1 MARPDARPGMTGGT
15 SGGAAGRPALPVEEY
30 ALIGDTHTAA
40 LVGRN
45 GSIDW
50 LCLPRFDS
58 GACFAA
64 LLGSEEHGFWRIAPA
79 GHAGRVARRYRGETL
94 VLETEFHTGDGVI
107 RVVDCMPRR
116 SDHASVARL
125 VEGVSGQVPVRMEL
139 VIRFDYGWVVPWMQR
154 AGDHVHGIA
163 GPDSVC
169 LATTA
174 QARGENFRTI
184 AEFTVGPGERV
195 PFVLSWHPQFA
206 EASCGGDAVQAIA
219 ATEAWWREWS
229 SRCSYQGPWRDAV
242 VRSLVTLKALSYE
255 PTGGIVAAATASLP
269 EQLGGARN
277 WDYRY
282 CWLRDA
288 AFTLEALLRAGYGEE
303 ARAWRD
309 WLLRVVAG
317 DPAQLQIMYGPGGER
332 RLTELELGWLPGYEG
347 SRPVRIGNAASAQVQ
362 LDVYGEVMDALHQAR
377 IAGMIPDPT
386 AWALQQ
392 VLTDH
397 VERHWTEPDEG
408 IWEVRSGRQQ
418 FTHSKVMA
426 WVAIDRAVQAAER
439 FGLPGPVRRWRALRR
454 RMHRQIC
461 QHAVDPARGC
471 FVRAYG
477 STELDASLLQLPL
490 VGFLPP
496 TDQRV
501 VGTVEAVQ
509 AELCEDGFVR
519 RYRTDGQGA
528 ADGLAGG
535 EGAFLACSFW
545 LADNLALAGRLDEA
559 QRLFERLVDLRN
571 DVGLLSEE
579 YDPSRQRLIGNFPQ
593 AFSHVGLVN
602 SAFNLAAADS
612 TGRSPAAGLP
622 DALG

>member
-1 MARPDARPGMTGGT
+1 MDPEQAGSPG
-15 SGGAAGRPALPVEEY
+15 AGRLARSLPVEEY

-64 LLGSEEHGFWRIAPA
+64 LLGSEEHGFWRITPA
-79 GHAGRVARRYRGETL
+79 GDARRVVRRYRGETL
-94 VLETEFHTGDGVI
+94 VLETEFHTSDGVV
-107 RVVDCMPRR
+107 RLVDCMPRR
-116 SDHASVARL
+116 SGHASVVRV
-125 VEGVSGQVPVRMEL
+125 VEGVSGRVAMRMDL
-139 VIRFDYGWVVPWMQR
+139 VVRFDYGWVVPWMAR
-154 AGDHVHGIA
+154 AGDHLHGIA
-163 GPDSVC
+163 GPDSIC
-169 LATTA
+169 LATPAET
-174 QARGENFRTI
+174 RGENLRTI
-184 AEFTVGPGERV
+184 AEFSVGPGDRV

-206 EASCGGDAVQAIA
+206 EASCGGNAEQAVAE
-219 ATEAWWREWS
+219 TEAWWREWS
-229 SRCSYQGPWRDAV
+229 GRCRYQGPWRDAV

-255 PTGGIVAAATASLP
+255 PTGGIIAAATTSLP
-269 EQLGGARN
+269 EDLGGARN

-288 AFTLEALLRAGYGEE
+288 AFTLDAMLRAGYGEE

-317 DPAQLQIMYGPGGER
+317 DPAQLQIMYGPAGER

-347 SRPVRIGNAASAQVQ
+347 SRPVRTGNAASAQVQ

-377 IAGMIPDPT
+377 LGGMAPDPT

-392 VLTDH
+392 ALIEH

-408 IWEVRSGRQQ
+408 IWEVRSGRRH

-426 WVAIDRAVQAAER
+426 WVAIDRAVQAVER
-439 FGLPGPVRRWRALRR
+439 SGLDGPVEHWRKLRSQ
-454 RMHRQIC
+454 MHAEIC
-461 QHAVDPARGC
+461 QRGLDPRRGC

-477 STELDASLLQLPL
+477 SAEVDASLLLLPL

-496 TDQRV
+496 GDERV
-501 VGTVEAVQ
+501 IRTLKAVQ
-509 AELCEDGFVR
+509 DELCEDGFVR
-519 RYRTDGQGA
+519 RYRTDEQGA
-528 ADGLAGG
+528 ADGVGGG

-545 LADNLALAGRLDEA
+545 LVDNLALAGRLQEA
-559 QRLFERLVDLRN
+559 KRLFERLLDLRN
-571 DVGLLSEE
+571 DVGLLAEE
-579 YDPSRQRLIGNFPQ
+579 YDPSRRRLVGNFPQ

-602 SAFNLAAADS
+602 SAFNLTTADS
-612 TGRSPAAGLP
+612 TGESGSRQGPRP
-622 DALG
+622 

>member
-1 MARPDARPGMTGGT
+1 MAPEDAGSPGA
-15 SGGAAGRPALPVEEY
+15 SGAVRALPVEAY

-64 LLGSEEHGFWRIAPA
+64 LLGGEEHGFWRIAPA
-79 GHAGRVARRYRGETL
+79 GADYRVVRRYRGETL
-94 VLETEFHTGDGVI
+94 VLETEFRTGEDVV
-107 RVVDCMPRR
+107 RLVDCMPRR
-116 SDHASVARL
+116 SDHASVVRL
-125 VEGVSGQVPVRMEL
+125 VEGVSGRVPMRMDL

-154 AGDHVHGIA
+154 AGDHLHGIA
-163 GPDSVC
+163 GPDSIC
-169 LATTA
+169 LATPAGT
-174 QARGENFRTI
+174 RGENLRTI
-184 AEFTVGPGERV
+184 AEFSVGPGEWV

-206 EASCGGDAVQAIA
+206 EGSCGGDALQAVE
-219 ATEAWWREWS
+219 ATQSWWQEWS
-229 SRCSYQGPWRDAV
+229 ARCKYEGPWRDAV

-255 PTGGIVAAATASLP
+255 PTGGIVAAATTSLP
-269 EQLGGARN
+269 EDLGGFRN

-288 AFTLEALLRAGYGEE
+288 AFTLDAMLRAGYGDE

-317 DPAQLQIMYGPGGER
+317 DPAQLQIMYGPAGER

-347 SRPVRIGNAASAQVQ
+347 SRPVRTGNAASAQVQ

-377 IAGMIPDPT
+377 CAGMIPDPT

-392 VLTDH
+392 VLAGH
-397 VERHWTEPDEG
+397 VAGHWTEPDEG
-408 IWEVRSGRQQ
+408 IWEVRSGRRH

-426 WVAIDRAVQAAER
+426 WVAIDRAVLAVER
-439 FGLPGPVRRWRALRR
+439 FGLDGPVERWRKLRSQ
-454 RMHRQIC
+454 MHGEIC
-461 QHAVDPARGC
+461 QRAVDPGRGC

-477 STELDASLLQLPL
+477 SSELDASLLLLPL
-490 VGFLPP
+490 VGFLPLG
-496 TDQRV
+496 DERV
-501 VGTVEAVQ
+501 IRTIEAVQ
-509 AELCEDGFVR
+509 HELCQDGFVR
-519 RYRTDGQGA
+519 RYRTGEQGA

-545 LADNLALAGRLDEA
+545 LVDNLALAGRRGEA
-559 QRLFERLVDLRN
+559 ELLFEQLLDLRN

-579 YDPSRQRLIGNFPQ
+579 YDPSRQRLVGNFPQ

-602 SAFNLAAADS
+602 SAFNLATADS
-612 TGRSPAAGLP
+612 TLMARSRQDPGY
-622 DALG
+622 DRW

>member
-1 MARPDARPGMTGGT
+1 MKSGQGVPDG
-15 SGGAAGRPALPVEEY
+15 AGRAASRVEDY
-30 ALIGDTHTAA
+30 ALIGDGHTAA

-64 LLGSEEHGFWRIAPA
+64 LLGNEEHGFWRIAPA
-79 GHAGRVARRYRGETL
+79 AGAGRVIRRYRGQTL
-94 VLETEFHTGDGVI
+94 VLETEFHTGDGVV

-116 SDHASVARL
+116 SDHASVARV
-125 VEGVSGQVPVRMEL
+125 VEGVSGRVAMRMDL

-154 AGDHVHGIA
+154 AGDHLHGIA
-163 GPDSVC
+163 GPDSIC
-169 LATTA
+169 LATPA
-174 QARGENFRTI
+174 QTRGENFRTV

-206 EASCGGDAVQAIA
+206 EGSCGGDAVQAIA

-229 SRCSYQGPWRDAV
+229 GGCAYQGPWREAV
-242 VRSLVTLKALSYE
+242 VRSLITLKALSYE
-255 PTGGIVAAATASLP
+255 PTGGIVAAATTSLP

-288 AFTLEALLRAGYGEE
+288 AFTLDALLRAGYGEE

-317 DPAQLQIMYGPGGER
+317 DPAQLQIMYGPAGER
-332 RLTELELGWLPGYEG
+332 RLPELELEWLPGYED

-362 LDVYGEVMDALHQAR
+362 LDVYGEVMDALHEAR
-377 IAGMIPDPT
+377 CAGMIPDPA

-392 VLTDH
+392 VLAGH
-397 VERHWTEPDEG
+397 VEGHWTEPDEG
-408 IWEVRSGRQQ
+408 IWEVRSGRRH

-439 FGLPGPVRRWRALRR
+439 FGLPGPVRRWRKVRAQ
-454 RMHRQIC
+454 MHAEIC
-461 QHAVDPARGC
+461 QRAVDPARGC
-471 FVRAYG
+471 FTRAYG
-477 STELDASLLQLPL
+477 STDLDASLLLLPL

-496 TDQRV
+496 GDPRV
-501 VGTVEAVQ
+501 LRTLEAVQ
-509 AELCEDGFVR
+509 DDLCEHGFVR
-519 RYRTDGQGA
+519 RYRTGDQGA

-545 LADNLALAGRLDEA
+545 LVDNLALAGRHEEA
-559 QRLFERLVDLRN
+559 KRLFEQLVDLRN

-579 YDPSRQRLIGNFPQ
+579 YDPSRRRLIGNFPQ

-602 SAFNLAAADS
+602 SAFNLATADS
-612 TGRSPAAGLP
+612 AGRPRNRRGTRQ
-622 DALG
+622 